1 MRRRQMLAAQDKAQ
15 EKHLAPA
22 LQEIVKT
29 EINPLK
35 CLICGKVA
43 KSMAGLAA
51 HMANS
56 KDHRGT

>member
-1 MRRRQMLAAQDKAQ
+1 MLAAQNNSQ
-15 EKHLAPA
+15 EKYLAPV
-22 LQEIVKT
+22 LQEIAKT

-35 CLICGKVA
+35 YLICGKVA